1 MREKQNIDVVAA
13 YDAYKND
20 IYEMLL
26 ALKITNKVAIA
37 LMKRDEQRI
46 NEAVGSAKIPIITP
60 QVFARMMV
68 DNYWN
73 DLGNVYGQKKI

>member
-46 NEAVGSAKIPIITP
+46 NEDFGSAKIPIITP
-60 QVFARMMV
+60 QVVARMMV
-68 DNYWN
+68 ENYWN
-73 DLGNVYGQKKI
+73 DLGNLYGQKKI

>member
-46 NEAVGSAKIPIITP
+46 NDAFGSAKIPIITP
-60 QVFARMMV
+60 QVVARMMV
-68 DNYWN
+68 ENYWN
-73 DLGNVYGQKKI
+73 DLGNLYGQKKI